1 MSVYGQKSQLCQKD
15 GENETGTDW
24 NCHYEG
30 KLAEFDLNSRENEN
44 LDNENV
50 RHRVE
55 SDWWT
60 ENGIDGIEEAPGG
73 SVR

>member
-1 MSVYGQKSQLCQKD
+1 MKMEIAIMKT
-15 GENETGTDW
+15 EIP
-24 NCHYEG
+24 
-30 KLAEFDLNSRENEN
+30 EN